1 MSVDFL
7 GIRYFRGALGY
18 FSAAVLG
25 RINLCPRGHKLMRP
39 RCPASTPLADWRQSS
54 WPVSGSDRPE
64 VVAGDDL
71 GAMAVEATRK
81 LSHTTARAI
90 ASTGFL

>member
-1 MSVDFL
+1 
-7 GIRYFRGALGY
+7 
-18 FSAAVLG
+18 
-25 RINLCPRGHKLMRP
+25 
-39 RCPASTPLADWRQSS
+39 
-54 WPVSGSDRPE
+54 VSGSDRPE
-64 VVAGDDL
+64 VVAGDEL